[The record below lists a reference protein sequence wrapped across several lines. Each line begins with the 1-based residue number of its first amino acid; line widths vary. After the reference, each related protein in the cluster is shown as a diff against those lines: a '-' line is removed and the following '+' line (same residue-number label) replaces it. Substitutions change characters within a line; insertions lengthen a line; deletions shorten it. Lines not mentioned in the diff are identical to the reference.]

1 MNLQSPYVN
10 QPAKMDEKKNVD
22 LEKNAAADEKAQME
36 EDMLAAAVEDIRL
49 DPKEKKLL
57 LKLDAAFVPVIMF
70 TYLSCFLDRSS
81 IGLFSI
87 PSIPYIYIY
96 IYYIEKKCGTRD

>member
-1 MNLQSPYVN
+1 
-10 QPAKMDEKKNVD
+10 MDEKKNVD

-49 DPKEKKLL
+49 DPKKEKKLL

-70 TYLSCFLDRSS
+70 AYLSCFLDRSS

-87 PSIPYIYIY
+87 PSIPYI
-96 IYYIEKKCGTRD
+96 